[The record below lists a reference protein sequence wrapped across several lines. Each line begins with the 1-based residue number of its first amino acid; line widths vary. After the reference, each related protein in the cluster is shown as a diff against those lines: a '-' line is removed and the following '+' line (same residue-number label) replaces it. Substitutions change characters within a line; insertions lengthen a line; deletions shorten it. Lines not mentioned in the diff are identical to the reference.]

1 MCAGQ
6 TSVLPKEIVW
16 LEHNGNHEITTR
28 NEDWKCSPSRIR
40 TTVPWNLKPVCYQLA
55 TLTPLFKTTLVSFQA
70 AMDLRLTRGRFLQNF
85 GPLHRMSSSADRM
98 SSSADRKLALIHL
111 TKLFPPL
118 ADYLDA
124 MELCLMTVVKISKP
138 KKINSWDLITAKSQ
152 LNLFLLNNWQ
162 ELTSFEIIESLES
175 GLTA

>member
-1 MCAGQ
+1 MRGPNKQ
-6 TSVLPKEIVW
+6 S
-16 LEHNGNHEITTR
+16 
-28 NEDWKCSPSRIR
+28 
-40 TTVPWNLKPVCYQLA
+40 NLKLTIYPNRSVQNYQLA
-55 TLTPLFKTTLVSFQA
+55 TLTPLFKTTLFSFQA

-138 KKINSWDLITAKSQ
+138 KKISS
-152 LNLFLLNNWQ
+152 
-162 ELTSFEIIESLES
+162 
-175 GLTA
+175 